1 MEEVT
6 EEVQEVPEEVQEVPE
21 EVQQVPEKVQ
31 QVPGTVQ
38 KAHEKAE
45 TTKRSKV
52 IEAPI
57 AEEVPETK
65 EEPKRMGRPAGAKD
79 SKPRRKKVEVGE
91 RQDVEADRRTPDPV
105 YNYHEVKRQAVE
117 RAYQAQGEHWS
128 NLLAHLM

>member
-6 EEVQEVPEEVQEVPE
+6 EEVQEVPE

-31 QVPGTVQ
+31 KVPEKVQ
-38 KAHEKAE
+38 KVPEKVPEKAE
-45 TTKRSKV
+45 KRSKV

-57 AEEVPETK
+57 AEEVPEPK

-79 SKPRRKKVEVGE
+79 SKPRRKKVVE
-91 RQDVEADRRTPDPV
+91 RQDVERQDVERQDPV